1 MCVNPY
7 YCFHLDDP
15 AEGKSSVTLAGDTM
29 PSNSEEGLQSN
40 VKLPK
45 TSDVVISQTNDVGG
59 QDQSGQSESHE
70 IRLHLACRL
79 LFACVADIYMYVTQ
93 IMQFCC
99 FVTACST
106 YVIL

>member
-7 YCFHLDDP
+7 YYFNLDDP
-15 AEGKSSVTLAGDTM
+15 TEGKSSVTLAGDTM
-29 PSNSEEGLQSN
+29 PSNSEGGLLSN
-40 VKLPK
+40 VKLPT

-59 QDQSGQSESHE
+59 QDQSEQSESHE
-70 IRLHLACRL
+70 IHLHLACRF
-79 LFACVADIYMYVTQ
+79 LFACVADIYMYVTK